1 MNSKRKL
8 LSSFAS
14 LNIVQFLSA
23 LNDNIFKLLFVF
35 LLIHKWGPQKSYAIL
50 ALAGAIF
57 VMPFLLFASLAGT
70 IADRYSKKRVITITR
85 FVEIG
90 IMSAAVGMIALQ
102 SAVGGYIILFCMATT
117 SAIFSPCKFG
127 IIPEIV
133 KKEKIS
139 HYNGLMTATTYL
151 AIILGTF
158 LASLLTDVTKR
169 NFVLSSMICVAIALF
184 GALFSLG
191 IETTPAQAS
200 EKKVSARLFS
210 DIYRTLRKAQRIRYL
225 LVAIIFA
232 AYFLFI
238 GAYVQLNIIPF
249 AIQSLGQ
256 SEIQGGYLFLMTAIG
271 IGIGSFLSGKLSG
284 KEIELGY
291 VPLAALGLTSV
302 LICLYLFA
310 SHFYVIIPLLI
321 LLGILGGFYIVP
333 MESYIQ
339 AASLPQDRGQN
350 VAAAN
355 FMSFLGVIFASVLL
369 GIFGVFLHLSAATG
383 FFVVGLVTFLVALL
397 LFLTMADQVLRLL
410 IARCAQYFWNL
421 KVTGRKNLNRFPTL
435 LLVAK
440 RNSWL
445 DTVVVM
451 ATLPR
456 LIRYMVPLKGRFIR
470 SRTLIY
476 HLLALLPLDRE
487 HIVPLGSSAIKLIRR
502 ELMLGHPVCL
512 MEPTDL
518 KSSNLKEWEEQVND
532 LVEGLGVP
540 TLPIYIQR
548 PPVPEGASY
557 WKQFLS
563 LFKHPIKVSFGE
575 IQWREKR

>member
-1 MNSKRKL
+1 MTQKRTL
-8 LSSFAS
+8 FSSFAA

-35 LLIHKWGPQKSYAIL
+35 LLIHKLGPEKSYGIL

-57 VMPFLLFASLAGT
+57 VIPFLLFASLAGT

-90 IMSAAVGMIALQ
+90 IMCLAVGMIALQ
-102 SAVGGYIILFCMATT
+102 SAIGGYLILFCMATT

-158 LASLLTDVTKR
+158 LASLLTDVTER
-169 NFVLSSMICVAIALF
+169 NFVLSSSICIAIALL
-184 GALFSLG
+184 GALFSLR
-191 IETTPAQAS
+191 IEKTPAQAF
-200 EKKVSARLFS
+200 EKKISARLFS
-210 DIYRTLRKAQRIRYL
+210 DIYRTLRKANRIRYL
-225 LVAIIFA
+225 LVAIVFA

-291 VPLAALGLTSV
+291 VPLAALGLTCV
-302 LICLYLFA
+302 LICLFLF
-310 SHFYVIIPLLI
+310 STHFYVVAPLLI
-321 LLGILGGFYIVP
+321 ILGILGGFYIVP
-333 MESYIQ
+333 MESFIQ

-355 FMSFLGVIFASVLL
+355 FMSFLGVVLASLVL
-369 GIFGVFLHLSAATG
+369 GIFGALLHLSAASG
-383 FFVVGLVTFLVALL
+383 FLIVGLLTLLVALL

-410 IARCAQYFWNL
+410 VARCAHYFWNL
-421 KVTGRKNLNRFPTL
+421 KVTGRKNLEAHPTL
-435 LLVAK
+435 LLVAQ

-456 LIRYMVPLKGRFIR
+456 LIRYIVPMKGRFIR
-470 SRTLIY
+470 SRTFVY

-487 HIVPLGSSAIKLIRR
+487 HILPPGPSAIKLIRK

-512 MEPTDL
+512 MEPA
-518 KSSNLKEWEEQVND
+518 KRANLKDWEEEVGE
-532 LVEGLGVP
+532 LVEGLGIP

-548 PPVPEGASY
+548 HEVSENASY
-557 WKQFLS
+557 LSQFLS
-563 LFKHPIKVSFGE
+563 LFKHPIKVSYGK
-575 IQWREKR
+575 IHMPTKK